1 MRADG
6 LLAAF
11 QGPYSPNEDVKRE
24 SDSTGK
30 VREKGRAIRLFSI
43 MHSLIQL
50 IANVYLLCVRH
61 FLGTGGK
68 TINKIIEISATL
80 RL

>member
-1 MRADG
+1 
-6 LLAAF
+6 
-11 QGPYSPNEDVKRE
+11 
-24 SDSTGK
+24 
-30 VREKGRAIRLFSI
+30 

-50 IANVYLLCVRH
+50 VANVYLLCVRH

-80 RL
+80 QL